1 MGKPQ
6 ARHHS
11 RGAIHLDVA
20 ARDFQQLEQEL
31 KRFDERWGTVV
42 NALDDMKDRKGRP
55 PKEWKT
61 QLILELATIYEGFV
75 GEKPP
80 RSEPPR
86 PRLSR
91 HDQAA

>member
-1 MGKPQ
+1 M
-6 ARHHS
+6 
-11 RGAIHLDVA
+11 
-20 ARDFQQLEQEL
+20 
-31 KRFDERWGTVV
+31 V

-80 RSEPPR
+80 RSDRGLFVDLCKAVFEFLEPGKP
-86 PRLSR
+86 
-91 HDQAA
+91 HQAVGDTVKKVLVRSTELVGN